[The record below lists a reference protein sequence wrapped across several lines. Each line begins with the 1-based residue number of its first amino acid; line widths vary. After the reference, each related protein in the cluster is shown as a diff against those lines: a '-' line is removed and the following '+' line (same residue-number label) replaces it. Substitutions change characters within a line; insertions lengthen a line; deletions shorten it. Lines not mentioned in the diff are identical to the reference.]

1 MASASD
7 EGYCTGALKQ
17 ILRRV
22 LTSCGLIKGGSQRGC
37 QPLQARS
44 VAAMSGDDFNAL
56 FVPLADRAAIIQFDQ
71 DSAELDSGAI
81 ALLDKTF
88 AAQRGASYFLVVS
101 RASTEGALSYNREL
115 SRKRAEAVLD
125 HIRTKFSDPD
135 LDQEVGLLWLG
146 AEYAQLDK
154 EFCQWQRSR
163 PDEAVH
169 DRPPEPLG
177 VHRVDRLPAVRRA
190 LAAVAALAA
199 LAAAC
204 GGGEK
209 PALGRSESVAA
220 SGRAPDPRRW
230 CDVFYA
236 DADAPRLA
244 LPRVEPARP
253 VRRCRSCRP
262 TAGCGSTCGPP
273 GAGRAG
279 ARCRCCCAGT
289 TSS

>member
-1 MASASD
+1 MKPNKLHLALFLVVLVLLSGMVAVWVRGAASRLADLQSSAKGPGTAVASASD
-7 EGYCTGALKQ
+7 QGYCTGALKQ

-37 QPLQARS
+37 QPVQARS

-125 HIRTKFSDPD
+125 HIRSKFSDPD

-163 PDEAVH
+163 PDEACTTAH
-169 DRPPEPLG
+169 LNRSAFIAWIDC
-177 VHRVDRLPAVRRA
+177 RL
-190 LAAVAALAA
+190 
-199 LAAAC
+199 
-204 GGGEK
+204 
-209 PALGRSESVAA
+209 
-220 SGRAPDPRRW
+220 
-230 CDVFYA
+230 
-236 DADAPRLA
+236 
-244 LPRVEPARP
+244 
-253 VRRCRSCRP
+253 
-262 TAGCGSTCGPP
+262 
-273 GAGRAG
+273 
-279 ARCRCCCAGT
+279 
-289 TSS
+289 